1 LEVIAI
7 RLRRFPP
14 QLQRRRAGRAAFDLC
29 RFYRN
34 EARIALHP
42 QLNNLF
48 MIDKVRKLLGIPRKT
63 GNKLI
68 VSVERLERRVA
79 LLENGRLEE
88 YSVERNTSRNIVG
101 SVYKG
106 RVKNIEMGLK
116 AMFVDIGFEKNAFLH
131 FWDAI
136 PAALDSGIEEID
148 RPSKRGQRKRITAKD
163 IPNIYPVGSDVIVQ
177 VTKGPIGTKGPR
189 VTTNLSFAGR
199 YLVLMPFSDRS
210 GISRKIEDPKER
222 ERLRKI
228 LRELDIPDG
237 IGVIIRTVGEGQ
249 RARYFVRDLRFLL
262 DQWRKVEQ
270 EIANHPAPHRVF
282 EEPDLIERTVRDF
295 LTEEIDEVVCDD
307 RAALDRM
314 GTLIGDI
321 SRRSRNRLHYY
332 DGATPIFET
341 FGVQKQIDDAFHRQV
356 WLKCGG
362 YIVID
367 ETEALVAI
375 DVNTGRNKGARDV
388 DKTILQ
394 TNLEAAD
401 EIARQLRL
409 RNVGGLIIGDFIDMK
424 SRKDQQLV
432 YQLMR
437 ERLKRD
443 KAKTHVLPI
452 SALGLMEM
460 TRQRAQESLSD
471 SIFENCPYCQG
482 RGVVKTSMTTSVELH
497 RTLNTV
503 MRKYQEEVHEFR
515 VILNPDV
522 LKRLK
527 EEDEDLLIELERR
540 YASKL
545 MFRGD
550 PTFHH
555 EKFVITDASNGAE
568 LKA

>member
-1 LEVIAI
+1 ML
-7 RLRRFPP
+7 
-14 QLQRRRAGRAAFDLC
+14 
-29 RFYRN
+29 
-34 EARIALHP
+34 
-42 QLNNLF
+42 
-48 MIDKVRKLLGIPRKT
+48 DKVKQILGLSSRKT

-68 VSVERLERRVA
+68 VSVEKLERRVA

-88 YSVERNTSRNIVG
+88 YSVERESSRNIVG

-148 RPSKRGQRKRITAKD
+148 RPGRKQRKKITARD
-163 IPNIYPVGSDVIVQ
+163 IPSIYPVGSEVIVQ

-222 ERLRKI
+222 NRLRKI
-228 LRELDIPDG
+228 LRELEIPEG
-237 IGVIIRTVGEGQ
+237 LGVIIRTVGEGQ

-262 DQWRKVEQ
+262 DQWAKVEQ
-270 EIANHPAPHRVF
+270 LIKDQPAPARVF
-282 EEPDLIERTVRDF
+282 EEPDLVERTVRDF
-295 LTEEIDEVVCDD
+295 LTEEIDEVLCDD
-307 RAALDRM
+307 KESAARM
-314 GTLIGDI
+314 IEIVSQI
-321 SRRSRNRLHYY
+321 SRRSSNRIHHY
-332 DGATPIFET
+332 DGGTPIFEAH
-341 FGVQKQIDDAFHRQV
+341 GVQKQIDDAFHRQV

-375 DVNTGRNKGARDV
+375 DVNTGRNKGGRDV
-388 DKTILQ
+388 EKTILQ

-424 SRKDQQLV
+424 SRKDQQMV
-432 YQLMR
+432 YGLMK

-452 SALGLMEM
+452 SQLGLMEM

-471 SIFENCPYCQG
+471 TIYENCPYCAG
-482 RGVVKTSMTTSVELH
+482 RGIVKTSMTTSVELH
-497 RTLNTV
+497 RTLNTL
-503 MRKYQEEVHEFR
+503 MRKYQDTVHEIR

-527 EEDEDLLIELERR
+527 EEDEELLVELERR
-540 YASKL
+540 YAGRL

-555 EKFVITDASNGAE
+555 EKFTITDANTGAE
-568 LKA
+568 LKN

>member
-1 LEVIAI
+1 
-7 RLRRFPP
+7 
-14 QLQRRRAGRAAFDLC
+14 
-29 RFYRN
+29 
-34 EARIALHP
+34 
-42 QLNNLF
+42 
-48 MIDKVRKLLGIPRKT
+48 MIDKVRKILGFPSRKT
-63 GNKLI
+63 GNKL
-68 VSVERLERRVA
+68 VLSVEKLETRVA
-79 LLENGRLEE
+79 LLEGGRLEE
-88 YSVERNTSRNIVG
+88 YSVERKSSRNIVG

-106 RVKNIEMGLK
+106 KVKNIEMGLK

-148 RPSKRGQRKRITAKD
+148 RRSNKRPRKRITVKD
-163 IPNIYPVGSDVIVQ
+163 IPSIYPVGSDVIVQ

-210 GISRKIEDPKER
+210 GISRKIEEPKER
-222 ERLRKI
+222 ERLRKV
-228 LRELDIPDG
+228 LRELDIPEG
-237 IGVIIRTVGEGQ
+237 VGVIIRTVGEGQ
-249 RARYFVRDLRFLL
+249 RARYFVRDLRVLL
-262 DQWRKVEQ
+262 DQWSKVDHAIRE
-270 EIANHPAPHRVF
+270 NPSPCRLF
-282 EEPDLIERTVRDF
+282 EEPDLVERTVRDF
-295 LTEEIDEVVCDD
+295 LTEEINEILCDD
-307 RAALDRM
+307 RGATDRM
-314 GTLIGDI
+314 TDMVGQI
-321 SRRSRNRLHYY
+321 SRRARNRVRYY

-341 FGVQKQIDDAFHRQV
+341 YGVQKQIDDAFHRQV

-375 DVNTGRNKGARDV
+375 DVNTGRNKGGRDV
-388 DKTILQ
+388 EKTILQ

-409 RNVGGLIIGDFIDMK
+409 RNIGGLIIADFIDMK
-424 SRKDQQLV
+424 SRRDQQAV
-432 YQLMR
+432 YNLMK

-443 KAKTHVLPI
+443 KARTHVLAI
-452 SALGLMEM
+452 SQLGLMEM

-471 SIFENCPYCQG
+471 TIYENCPYCGG
-482 RGVVKTSMTTSVELH
+482 RGVVKTTMSTSVELH

-503 MRKYQEEVHEFR
+503 MRRYQDSIHDIR

-527 EEDEDLLIELERR
+527 EEDEELLVELERR
-540 YASKL
+540 YAGRL
-545 MFRGD
+545 MFRAD
-550 PTFHH
+550 PAFHH
-555 EKFVITDASNGAE
+555 EKFVITDANTGAE

>member
-1 LEVIAI
+1 MLDRVKKI
-7 RLRRFPP
+7 LG
-14 QLQRRRAGRAAFDLC
+14 LQS
-29 RFYRN
+29 
-34 EARIALHP
+34 
-42 QLNNLF
+42 
-48 MIDKVRKLLGIPRKT
+48 RKT
-63 GNKLI
+63 GNKLV
-68 VSVERLERRVA
+68 VSVEKLERRVA
-79 LLENGRLEE
+79 LLENNRLEE
-88 YSVERNTSRNIVG
+88 YSVERSDSRQIVG

-116 AMFVDIGFEKNAFLH
+116 AMFVDIGLDKNAFLH
-131 FWDAI
+131 FWDAL
-136 PAALDSGIEEID
+136 PAALDSGIEEVD
-148 RPSKRGQRKRITAKD
+148 RPSKKQRKRITAKD
-163 IPNIYPVGSDVIVQ
+163 IPNIYPVGSEVIVQ

-210 GISRKIEDPKER
+210 GISRKIENQKER

-228 LRELDIPDG
+228 VRELEIPDG
-237 IGVIIRTVGEGQ
+237 VGVIIRTVGEGQ

-262 DQWRKVEQ
+262 DQWAQVEQ
-270 EIANHPAPHRVF
+270 LIRGEQTPCRLF
-282 EEPDLIERTVRDF
+282 EEPDLVGRTVRDF
-295 LTEEIDEVVCDD
+295 LTEEIDEVLCDD
-307 RAALDRM
+307 RGSTERM
-314 GTLIGDI
+314 IEMIGQI
-321 SRRSRNRLHYY
+321 SRRARNRVHHY
-332 DGATPIFET
+332 DGAMPVFET
-341 FGVQKQIDDAFHRQV
+341 YGVQKQIDDAFHRQV

-401 EIARQLRL
+401 EISRQLRL

-424 SRKDQQLV
+424 SRRDQQAV
-432 YQLMR
+432 YNLMK
-437 ERLKRD
+437 ERLRRD
-443 KAKTHVLPI
+443 KAKTHVLPL

-471 SIFENCPYCQG
+471 TIYENCPYCGG

-503 MRKYQEEVHEFR
+503 MRKYQDSIHEIR

-522 LKRLK
+522 LKRK
-527 EEDEDLLIELERR
+527 MRN
-540 YASKL
+540 YWWSWSVAT
-545 MFRGD
+545 
-550 PTFHH
+550 P
-555 EKFVITDASNGAE
+555 AA
-568 LKA
+568 

>member
-1 LEVIAI
+1 MLDRVKKI
-7 RLRRFPP
+7 LGLGSRR
-14 QLQRRRAGRAAFDLC
+14 
-29 RFYRN
+29 
-34 EARIALHP
+34 
-42 QLNNLF
+42 
-48 MIDKVRKLLGIPRKT
+48 T
-63 GNKLI
+63 GNKLV
-68 VSVERLERRVA
+68 VSAEKLERRVA
-79 LLENGRLEE
+79 LLENNRLEE
-88 YSVERNTSRNIVG
+88 YSVERSGSRQIVG

-116 AMFVDIGFEKNAFLH
+116 AMFVDIGLDKNAFLH
-131 FWDAI
+131 FWDAL
-136 PAALDSGIEEID
+136 PAALDSGIEEVD
-148 RPSKRGQRKRITAKD
+148 RPSKKQRKRITAKD
-163 IPNIYPVGSDVIVQ
+163 IPRIYPVGSEVIVQ

-332 DGATPIFET
+332 DGASPIFET

-471 SIFENCPYCQG
+471 SIFENCPYCLG
-482 RGVVKTSMTTSVELH
+482 RGKVKSSMTMSVELQRALH
-497 RTLNTV
+497 QVL
-503 MRKYQEEVHEFR
+503 RKYQEEVHEFR

-527 EEDEDLLIELERR
+527 EEDEELLIELEQIGR
-540 YASKL
+540 ASC
-545 MFRGD
+545 R
-550 PTFHH
+550 
-555 EKFVITDASNGAE
+555 ERVS
-568 LKA
+568 

>member
-1 LEVIAI
+1 
-7 RLRRFPP
+7 
-14 QLQRRRAGRAAFDLC
+14 
-29 RFYRN
+29 
-34 EARIALHP
+34 
-42 QLNNLF
+42 
-48 MIDKVRKLLGIPRKT
+48 MMDKVRRILGLGAPKT

-68 VSVERLERRVA
+68 ISVEKLERRVA

-88 YSVERNTSRNIVG
+88 YNVERNTSRNIVG

-106 RVKNIEMGLK
+106 KVKNIEMGLK

-148 RPSKRGQRKRITAKD
+148 RPKGRQQKKRITAKD
-163 IPNIYPVGSDVIVQ
+163 IPSIYPVGSDVIVQ

-189 VTTNLSFAGR
+189 VSTNLSFAGR
-199 YLVLMPFSDRS
+199 YLVFMPYSDRS

-228 LRELDIPDG
+228 LRSLEIPEG
-237 IGVIIRTVGEGQ
+237 VGVIIRTVGEGQ
-249 RARYFVRDLRFLL
+249 RARYFVRDLSML
-262 DQWRKVEQ
+262 VEQ
-270 EIANHPAPHRVF
+270 WARVEELIKNEPAPCRLF
-282 EEPDLIERTVRDF
+282 EEPDLVDRTVRDF
-295 LTEEIDEVVCDD
+295 LTDEIDEVMCDD
-307 RAALDRM
+307 QPAIDRM
-314 GTLIGDI
+314 NEMVGQI
-321 SRRSRNRLHYY
+321 SRRARSRIRLY
-332 DGATPIFET
+332 DGTAPIFEA

-375 DVNTGRNKGARDV
+375 DVNTGRNKGGRDV
-388 DKTILQ
+388 EKTILQ

-409 RNVGGLIIGDFIDMK
+409 RNIGGLIIGDFIDMK
-424 SRKDQQLV
+424 SRKDQQGV
-432 YQLMR
+432 YSLMK

-443 KAKTHVLPI
+443 KAKTHVLPL

-471 SIFENCPYCQG
+471 SIYENCPYCTG

-503 MRKYQEEVHEFR
+503 MRKYQDTVHEFR

-527 EEDEDLLIELERR
+527 EEDEEFLVELERR
-540 YASKL
+540 YAGRL
-545 MFRGD
+545 AFRGD
-550 PTFHH
+550 PVYHH
-555 EKFVITDASNGAE
+555 EKFVITDANTGAE
-568 LKA
+568 LKP

>member
-1 LEVIAI
+1 MK
-7 RLRRFPP
+7 
-14 QLQRRRAGRAAFDLC
+14 
-29 RFYRN
+29 
-34 EARIALHP
+34 RI
-42 QLNNLF
+42 
-48 MIDKVRKLLGIPRKT
+48 LGLSSRKT
-63 GNKLI
+63 GKKLVI
-68 VSVERLERRVA
+68 SVEKLERRVA

-88 YSVERNTSRNIVG
+88 YNVERNSSRNIVG

-106 RVKNIEMGLK
+106 RVKNIEQGLK

-148 RPSKRGQRKRITAKD
+148 RPTKRGQKKKITAKD
-163 IPNIYPVGSDVIVQ
+163 IPNIYPVGSEVIVQ

-199 YLVLMPFSDRS
+199 YLVLMPYSERS

-228 LRELDIPDG
+228 LRELEIPDG

-249 RARYFVRDLRFLL
+249 RPRYFVRDLAFLL
-262 DQWRKVEQ
+262 EQWQRVE
-270 EIANHPAPHRVF
+270 ENIKTEKAPARVF
-282 EEPDLIERTVRDF
+282 EEPDLVERTVRDF
-295 LTEEIDEVVCDD
+295 LTDDIDEVVCDD
-307 RAALDRM
+307 REAIDRM
-314 GTLIGDI
+314 NNLVGQI
-321 SRRSRNRLHYY
+321 SRRSRNRIQFY

-341 FGVQKQIDDAFHRQV
+341 FGVQKQVEDAFHRQV

-375 DVNTGRNKGARDV
+375 DVNTGRNKGGKDV
-388 DKTILQ
+388 EKTILQ

-424 SRKDQQLV
+424 SRRDQQAV
-432 YQLMR
+432 YNAMR

-443 KAKTHVLPI
+443 KAKTHVLQL

-471 SIFENCPYCQG
+471 SIYENCPYCQG
-482 RGVVKTSMTTSVELH
+482 RGVVKTTMSTSVELH

-503 MRKYQEEVHEFR
+503 MRKYQETVHEIR
-515 VILNPDV
+515 VIVNPDV

-527 EEDEDLLIELERR
+527 EEDEELLVELERR
-540 YASKL
+540 YAGRL

-550 PTFHH
+550 PSYHH
-555 EKFVITDASNGAE
+555 EKFMVTDAQSGAE
-568 LKA
+568 LKP

>member
-1 LEVIAI
+1 
-7 RLRRFPP
+7 
-14 QLQRRRAGRAAFDLC
+14 
-29 RFYRN
+29 
-34 EARIALHP
+34 
-42 QLNNLF
+42 
-48 MIDKVRKLLGIPRKT
+48 MIEKVRKLLGIPRKT

-68 VSVERLERRVA
+68 VSVEKLERRVA

-116 AMFVDIGFEKNAFLH
+116 AMFVDIGLEKNAFLH

-136 PAALDSGIEEID
+136 PAALDSGVEEIERPD
-148 RPSKRGQRKRITAKD
+148 RKQPKKRLTAKD
-163 IPNIYPVGSDVIVQ
+163 IPSIYPVGSEVIVQ

-189 VTTNLSFAGR
+189 VSTNLSFAGR

-222 ERLRKI
+222 DRLRTI
-228 LRELDIPDG
+228 LRGLEIPDG

-262 DQWRKVEQ
+262 EQWTVVE
-270 EIANHPAPHRVF
+270 ERIKNDRTPSRVF
-282 EEPDLIERTVRDF
+282 EEPDLVERTVRDF
-295 LTEEIDEVVCDD
+295 LIEEIDEVLCDD
-307 RAALDRM
+307 REAVERM
-314 GTLIGDI
+314 NQLVEKI
-321 SRRSRNRLHYY
+321 SRRARNRLKFY
-332 DGATPIFET
+332 DGATPVFEAL
-341 FGVQKQIDDAFHRQV
+341 GIQKQIDDAFHRQV
-356 WLKCGG
+356 WLRCGG

-367 ETEALVAI
+367 ETEALVAV
-375 DVNTGRNKGARDV
+375 DVNTGRNKGGRDV

-409 RNVGGLIIGDFIDMK
+409 RNIGGLIIADFIDMK
-424 SRKDQQLV
+424 SRKDQQAV
-432 YQLMR
+432 YSLMK
-437 ERLKRD
+437 ERLRRD
-443 KAKTHVLPI
+443 KARTHVIPI
-452 SALGLMEM
+452 SSLGLMEM

-471 SIFENCPYCQG
+471 TIYENCPYCGG
-482 RGVVKTSMTTSVELH
+482 RGVVKTSMTTSMELH

-503 MRKYQEEVHEFR
+503 MRKYQDSVHDFR

-527 EEDEDLLIELERR
+527 EEDEELLIELERR
-540 YASKL
+540 YAGKL
-545 MFRGD
+545 TFRGD
-550 PTFHH
+550 PTYHH
-555 EKFVITDASNGAE
+555 EKFMITDSNTGAE
-568 LKA
+568 LKP

>member
-1 LEVIAI
+1 MIEQVK
-7 RLRRFPP
+7 
-14 QLQRRRAGRAAFDLC
+14 
-29 RFYRN
+29 
-34 EARIALHP
+34 RI
-42 QLNNLF
+42 
-48 MIDKVRKLLGIPRKT
+48 LGLSRRKT

-68 VSVERLERRVA
+68 ISVEKLERRVA
-79 LLENGRLEE
+79 LLEDGQLEE
-88 YSVERNTSRNIVG
+88 YSVERESSRNIAG
-101 SVYKG
+101 SIYKG
-106 RVKNIEMGLK
+106 RVKNIEPGLK
-116 AMFVDIGFEKNAFLH
+116 AMFVDIGLEKNAFLH

-136 PAALDSGIEEID
+136 PAALDSGVEEIE
-148 RPSKRGQRKRITAKD
+148 RSESKRPKKRLTAKD

-210 GISRKIEDPKER
+210 GISRKIEEPKER
-222 ERLRKI
+222 TRLRKI
-228 LRELDIPDG
+228 LRELDIPEG
-237 IGVIIRTVGEGQ
+237 LGVIIRTVGEGQ

-262 DQWRKVEQ
+262 EQWAKIEQ
-270 EIANHPAPHRVF
+270 KIKELPAPARLF
-282 EEPDLIERTVRDF
+282 EEPDLVERTVRDF
-295 LTEEIDEVVCDD
+295 LTDEIDEVVCDD
-307 RAALDRM
+307 HGSVERM
-314 GTLIGDI
+314 CEMVGQI
-321 SRRSRNRLHYY
+321 SRRAKSRVKFY
-332 DGATPIFET
+332 DGAMPIFET

-367 ETEALVAI
+367 ETEALVAV
-375 DVNTGRNKGARDV
+375 DVNTGRNKGGRDV
-388 DKTILQ
+388 EKTILQ

-409 RNVGGLIIGDFIDMK
+409 RNIGGLIIGDFIDMK
-424 SRKDQQLV
+424 NRRDQQLV
-432 YQLMR
+432 YNRMR

-443 KAKTHVLPI
+443 KAKTHVLPL
-452 SALGLMEM
+452 SSLGLMEM

-471 SIFENCPYCQG
+471 SIYENCPYCDG
-482 RGVVKTSMTTSVELH
+482 RGMVKTTMSTSVEVH

-503 MRKYQEEVHEFR
+503 MRKYQDTIHDIR

-527 EEDEDLLIELERR
+527 EEDEELLVELERR
-540 YASKL
+540 YAGRL

-555 EKFVITDASNGAE
+555 EKFVVTDANTGVE
-568 LKA
+568 LKT